1 MSFWGKLFG
10 SDKAIEGV
18 VDGVSSGLDKLWYTD
33 EEKNDD
39 KKASLTEARTMIIQW
54 LKNTQ
59 GQNLSRRLI
68 ALSIMFTWLFMHL
81 VSTALAVVA
90 VWSEKITEAKLIAS
104 AELISNSAG
113 DMVSAVMLILGFYFA
128 APYMGSIAEAS
139 LKKFGKDN
147 AGERVG

>member
-81 VSTALAVVA
+81 VSVTLAVVA

-104 AELISNSAG
+104 AELISSAAG

-128 APYMGSIAEAS
+128 APYMGSIAQAS

-147 AGERVG
+147 TDERAG